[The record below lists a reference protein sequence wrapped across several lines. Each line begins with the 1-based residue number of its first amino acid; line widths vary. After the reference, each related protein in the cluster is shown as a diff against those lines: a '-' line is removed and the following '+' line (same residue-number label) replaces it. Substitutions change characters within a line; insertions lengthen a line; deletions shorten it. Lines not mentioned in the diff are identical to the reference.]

1 MAKDKKKGKVAYTYN
16 ENGTRKHIFGK
27 LLIPAIIVLLI
38 IARSAGFLT
47 DWMWFKELGYTKVFW
62 TQLATEVKL
71 GAAIFIIS
79 GLLVRLYLNSLRK
92 GYFSKIESHDIPDM
106 HKLSVLSWVISVFF
120 GLVAAVVS
128 ATSTWQS
135 FLMFANSSK
144 FGLKDPIF
152 GLDISFY
159 VFKLDFLTKLN
170 SITIL
175 VIVGVVIVTL
185 IYYAVLLSVRTPDIF
200 DREDFFERAEEEDEA
215 RAAQANDVNDDEVKQ
230 GRPDNSIPFG
240 KRDPID
246 DVTKF
251 VKGVS
256 DRARKQAKRRTRK
269 TELNHLNIDHLFS
282 LASGKVMILGVI
294 FYIMLGIH
302 FVLKQFSLLHAHT
315 GTVYGAGYTDIAITQ
330 KFYMLVAIL
339 AIVGA
344 FSLVKHVHK
353 KEFIKLARVPMFI
366 IGVLFL
372 GTILKVGVQNLIV
385 APDEINKESKYIKNN
400 IQYTNHAYG
409 LDKVKV
415 DSFAAD
421 NNLTAVDIAN
431 NKPTISNIR
440 INDYEPVKDYY
451 NQTQSIRQYYD
462 FNDVDVDRY
471 TINGAETQAYLSAR
485 EINESKISDTWINKH
500 LKYTH
505 GYGVT
510 LSKVN
515 SVTASGQ
522 PDVLIKNIPPESN
535 IPEIKITRPEIYFG
549 ELTNNYIIV
558 NGDEQE
564 FDYPDGNSNKYT
576 KYKGKAGIKLGFV
589 NRLLFSIRERSM
601 QMLVSSNINSDSRI
615 VINRNILERV
625 NKILPYLEYE
635 KDPYMTIVDGKLY
648 WIIDAYTTSSN
659 YPYSEPYSGQIGTT
673 NYIRNSIKVVVDAY
687 NGDVNYYVVDESD
700 PIAKTYEKIYP
711 TLFKSKS
718 KIPAGIKKHFKYP
731 STLLNIQADAY
742 TKYHMNE
749 VKVFYQKEDLW
760 DIANQIYGTKER
772 PMSSSFFI
780 FNLPGEKQAEFI
792 NMIPFTP
799 KSKQNMTAIMMARN
813 DGDEYGKLVVY
824 KLPKNKTVYGPM
836 QVEAQIDQNS
846 EIAKEFS
853 LWNSSGT
860 TYKRGDMFIIPV
872 NNSIMYVEP
881 VYLEASNQAIPEVK
895 RVIVAY
901 GDKIAY
907 ASTLDEALESLFG
920 DGAGNSGSVSSSST
934 GSSGTSSS
942 QKELIGKAKQAYE
955 NAVKAQ
961 KSGDWKTYGEYLEE
975 LSGYLDQLDG

>member
-27 LLIPAIIVLLI
+27 LLIPAIVVLLI

-170 SITIL
+170 SIAIL

-330 KFYMLVAIL
+330 KFYLLVAIL

-431 NKPTISNIR
+431 NKPTVSNIR

-731 STLLNIQADAY
+731 STLLNIQADTY

-975 LSGYLDQLDG
+975 LYGYLDQLDG

>member
-27 LLIPAIIVLLI
+27 LLIPAIVVLLI

-269 TELNHLNIDHLFS
+269 IELNHLNIDHLFS

-920 DGAGNSGSVSSSST
+920 DGVGNSGSVSSSST

>member
-1 MAKDKKKGKVAYTYN
+1 MAKNNKKGKVTYTF
-16 ENGTRKHIFGK
+16 NGERKKRNIFGK
-27 LLIPAIIVLLI
+27 TLAIAIFVIVILG
-38 IARSAGFLT
+38 RSTGFLT
-47 DWMWFKELGYTKVFW
+47 DWMWFKELGFTRVFW
-62 TQLATEVKL
+62 TQLTTEIKL
-71 GAAIFIIS
+71 GMVTFIIA
-79 GLLVRLYLNSLRK
+79 GLLVRIYLNSLRK

-106 HKLSVLSWVISVFF
+106 HKLNVLSWVISIVF
-120 GLVAAVVS
+120 GIAAAVIT

-159 VFKLDFLTKLN
+159 IFKLDFLSKLN
-170 SITIL
+170 SI
-175 VIVGVVIVTL
+175 VIFVIIGVVIVTL

-200 DREDFFERAEEEDEA
+200 DKEDVFENLEAEDAEREAKAEMEEDG
-215 RAAQANDVNDDEVKQ
+215 VKQ
-230 GRPDNSIPFG
+230 GGPDNSIPFG
-240 KRDPID
+240 RKDPVD
-246 DVTKF
+246 DITKF
-251 VKGVS
+251 VKGVGNK
-256 DRARKQAKRRTRK
+256 AKQEAKKRTRK
-269 TELNHLNIDHLFS
+269 REVNQLNVDHLFS
-282 LASGKVMILGVI
+282 LASGKAMILGVI
-294 FYIMLGIH
+294 FYFMLGIH
-302 FVLKQFSLLHAHT
+302 FVLKQFTLLHAHT
-315 GTVYGAGYTDIAITQ
+315 GTVYGAGFTDIAITQ
-330 KFYMLVAIL
+330 KVYLLVTVL
-339 AIVGA
+339 AAVGA
-344 FSLVKHVHK
+344 ISLVKHVHK
-353 KEFIKLARVPMFI
+353 KEYLKLARVPMI
-366 IGVLFL
+366 IVGVLFL
-372 GTILKVGVQNLIV
+372 GTVLRVGVQNLIV

-415 DSFAAD
+415 DSFAAQ
-421 NNLTAVDIAN
+421 NNLTAADIAD

-549 ELTNNYIIV
+549 ELTNNYVIV

-576 KYKGKAGIKLGFV
+576 KYKGKAGIKLGIV
-589 NRLLFSIRERSM
+589 NRLLFSIREGSM
-601 QMLVSSNINSDSRI
+601 QMLVSRNINSDSRI
-615 VINRNILERV
+615 IIHRNILERV

-659 YPYSEPYSGQIGTT
+659 YPYSEPYSGQIEST

-687 NGDVNYYVVDESD
+687 NGDVSYYVVDDTD
-700 PIAKTYEKIYP
+700 PIAKTYAKIYP
-711 TLFKSKS
+711 TLFKSKD
-718 KIPAGIKKHFKYP
+718 KIPSEIKKHFKYP
-731 STLLNIQADAY
+731 STLLNIQAGAY

-760 DIANQIYGTKER
+760 DIANQIYGTKEK

-780 FNLPGEKQAEFI
+780 FNLPGEKNAEFI

-907 ASTLDEALESLFG
+907 ASTLDEALEMLFG
-920 DGAGNSGSVSSSST
+920 DGAGNSGSVSSSSSA
-934 GSSGTSSS
+934 SSGSSS
-942 QKELIGKAKQAYE
+942 QKELIGKAKEAYD

-961 KSGDWKTYGEYLEE
+961 KNGDWKAYGEYLSE
-975 LSGYLDQLDG
+975 LSGYLDQLAG

>member
-27 LLIPAIIVLLI
+27 LLIPAIVVLLI

-269 TELNHLNIDHLFS
+269 IELNHLNIDHLFS

-718 KIPAGIKKHFKYP
+718 KIPPGIKKHFKYP

>member
-1 MAKDKKKGKVAYTYN
+1 MQN
-16 ENGTRKHIFGK
+16 NFGK
-27 LLIPAIIVLLI
+27 SKKNKESGNKAKHSLRKLILVATIILI
-38 IARSAGFLT
+38 VIGNCVGFIT
-47 DWMWFKELGYTKVFW
+47 DWMWFKELGFTKVFW
-62 TQLATEVKL
+62 TQLTTEVKL
-71 GAAIFIIS
+71 GIVTFILA
-79 GLLVRLYLNSLRK
+79 GLLVRIYLNSLRK

-106 HKLSVLSWVISVFF
+106 HKLNVLSWVISVVF
-120 GLVAAVVS
+120 GLAAAVVT

-159 VFKLDFLTKLN
+159 VFKLEFLSKLN
-170 SITIL
+170 SIAIF
-175 VIVGVVIVTL
+175 VIIGVVIVTL

-200 DREDFFERAEEEDEA
+200 DKDDIFEDLEAEEAAREA
-215 RAAQANDVNDDEVKQ
+215 KAESEEDDEVKH

-240 KRDPID
+240 RKDPMDNI
-246 DVTKF
+246 TKF
-251 VKGVS
+251 VKGVGNK
-256 DRARKQAKRRTRK
+256 ARQQAKKRTRRR
-269 TELNHLNIDHLFS
+269 EVNQLNVDHLFS
-282 LASGKVMILGVI
+282 LASGKAMILGVI

-302 FVLKQFSLLHAHT
+302 FLLKQFTLLHAHT
-315 GTVYGAGYTDIAITQ
+315 GTVYGAGFTDIAITQ
-330 KFYMLVAIL
+330 KAYLLVTVL
-339 AIVGA
+339 AAVGA
-344 FSLVKHVHK
+344 VSLVRHVHK
-353 KEFIKLARVPMFI
+353 KEYLKLARVPMII

-372 GTILKVGVQNLIV
+372 GTVLRVGVQNLIV
-385 APDEINKESKYIKNN
+385 APDEINKENKYIKNN
-400 IQYTNHAYG
+400 IRYTNHAYG

-415 DSFAAD
+415 DYFAAQ
-421 NNLTAVDIAN
+421 NNLTAADIAD

-576 KYKGKAGIKLGFV
+576 KYKGKAGIKLGLV
-589 NRLLFSIRERSM
+589 NRLLFSIREGSM
-601 QMLVSSNINSDSRI
+601 QMLVSRNINSDSRI
-615 VINRNILERV
+615 IIHRNILERV

-648 WIIDAYTTSSN
+648 WIIDAYTTSSS
-659 YPYSEPYSGQIGTT
+659 YPYSEPYSGQIGST

-687 NGDVNYYVVDESD
+687 NGDVNYYVVDDSD
-700 PIAKTYEKIYP
+700 LIAKTYAKIYP
-711 TLFKSKS
+711 TLFKSKD

-731 STLLNIQADAY
+731 STLLNIQAGAY

-760 DIANQIYGTKER
+760 DIANQIYGTKEK

-780 FNLPGEKQAEFI
+780 FNLPGEKNAEFI

-872 NNSIMYVEP
+872 NDSIMYVEP

-907 ASTLDEALESLFG
+907 ASTLDEALEILFG
-920 DGAGNSGSVSSSST
+920 DGAGNSGSVSSNS
-934 GSSGTSSS
+934 SSGSNVSSS
-942 QKELIGKAKQAYE
+942 QKELIGKAKEAYD
-955 NAVKAQ
+955 NAVKSQ
-961 KSGDWKTYGEYLEE
+961 KNGDWKAYGEYLNE
-975 LSGYLDQLDG
+975 LSGYLDQLAG